1 MASFFDHHANELQS
15 LQSIG
20 DNTDY
25 RKQAASRNAE
35 ILLHNPTLIPERLTQ
50 HDSVFAE
57 KDIARELNKYI
68 DDPHEFQAVLHAVLS
83 DKELVRL
90 QPIDSASQQ
99 SIDSDAYFSTRTM
112 INIEREMM
120 DSTKALYQD
129 QPHGV
134 HSDFINDAIAD
145 QNNELQEK
153 FGGVL
158 SDEQINAI
166 KHMTGSE
173 GFATLIGYAGA
184 GKSTALKAA
193 RRAWEAQGY
202 KVHGAAL
209 AGKAAAGLQESS
221 GIQSRTLHSYQ
232 YLWENKQERHHL
244 TSNDVFVID
253 AASMVGSKQLQYFLS
268 KIEQA
273 GAKIVLVGDSSQLQP
288 IAAGGAFKAIED
300 ITSSAKITEIRR
312 QTQDWQRQV
321 SMDFANGNI
330 ETALKAYENKGYI
343 NKATSTDE
351 AIELLVDDY
360 MADLKGNS
368 SVK

>member
-1 MASFFDHHANELQS
+1 
-15 LQSIG
+15 
-20 DNTDY
+20 
-25 RKQAASRNAE
+25 
-35 ILLHNPTLIPERLTQ
+35 
-50 HDSVFAE
+50 
-57 KDIARELNKYI
+57 
-68 DDPHEFQAVLHAVLS
+68 
-83 DKELVRL
+83 
-90 QPIDSASQQ
+90 
-99 SIDSDAYFSTRTM
+99 
-112 INIEREMM
+112 
-120 DSTKALYQD
+120 
-129 QPHGV
+129 
-134 HSDFINDAIAD
+134 
-145 QNNELQEK
+145 
-153 FGGVL
+153 
-158 SDEQINAI
+158 
-166 KHMTGSE
+166 
-173 GFATLIGYAGA
+173 
-184 GKSTALKAA
+184 
-193 RRAWEAQGY
+193 
-202 KVHGAAL
+202 VHGAAL